1 MYEFWRDTLLHL
13 RGEKHMRL
21 RRLVN
26 AAFSVKT
33 IGSYRGQLR
42 SDVEALARSL
52 PADTT
57 FDFAHC
63 LCRRPADPNHLLDS
77 RYPGVQVLP
86 QVMHMIKA
94 EGPITRRT
102 PHAICGPESIPIWYR
117 AS

>member
-57 FDFAHC
+57 FDFAHFY
-63 LCRRPADPNHLLDS
+63 ADAPPIRIIYSILDI
-77 RYPGVQVLP
+77 PECKVLP